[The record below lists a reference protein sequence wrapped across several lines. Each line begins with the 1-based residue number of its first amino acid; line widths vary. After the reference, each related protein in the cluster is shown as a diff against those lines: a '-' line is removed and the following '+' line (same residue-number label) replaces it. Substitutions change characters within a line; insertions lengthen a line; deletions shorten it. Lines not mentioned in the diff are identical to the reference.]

1 MSDALMEMLGK
12 AKMAADMYKTGQITR
27 EAAVEAIKPYA
38 EVFNAKSAEIA
49 KKYNRKPKKFSIA
62 GFLR

>member
-1 MSDALMEMLGK
+1 MSDALTEILGK

-27 EAAVEAIKPYA
+27 EAAIEAIKPYA

>member
-1 MSDALMEMLGK
+1 MSDTMMEMLGK

-27 EAAVEAIKPYA
+27 EAAIEAIKPYA

-49 KKYNRKPKKFSIA
+49 KKYNQKPKKFSIA

>member
-1 MSDALMEMLGK
+1 MSDALTEMLGK

-49 KKYNRKPKKFSIA
+49 KKYNRKPKKFNIA

>member
-1 MSDALMEMLGK
+1 MSDMMMELLGK
-12 AKMAADMYKTGQITR
+12 AKMAADMYKIGQITR
-27 EAAVEAIKPYA
+27 EAAVEAIRPY
-38 EVFNAKSAEIA
+38 EEEFNKKSAEIA

>member
-1 MSDALMEMLGK
+1 MSDMMMEMLGK

-27 EAAVEAIKPYA
+27 EAAIERIKPYA
-38 EVFNAKSAEIA
+38 DAFNAKSAEIA
-49 KKYNRKPKKFSIA
+49 KKYNQKPKKFSMA